1 MHYSALHL
9 TMLEL
14 EQGLADILASPRD
27 SGRLDAIFVRPAS
40 NERRALSEA
49 QLTTASGF
57 EGDRWVHDSYYRTPD
72 AAADP
77 RSQISIMNARILR
90 QISGSED
97 AMCLAGDNLI
107 VDFDLSDGNLSP
119 GNLLAIGSEV
129 IVEITDLAHN
139 GCGKLA
145 SRYGNDARTFINN
158 KRGRELHL
166 RGRYAQVVRGGTIH
180 VGDTVCKQPV
190 S

>member
-1 MHYSALHL
+1 MHESALHL
-9 TMLEL
+9 NMLEL
-14 EQGLADILASPRD
+14 EQGLADVLASPRD

-49 QLTTASGF
+49 KLTPTGGI
-57 EGDRWVHDSYYRTPD
+57 EGDRWVHDSYYKTPD
-72 AAADP
+72 GAADP
-77 RSQISIMNARILR
+77 RSQISLMNARILR
-90 QISGSED
+90 QISGSDD

-107 VDFDLSDGNLSP
+107 VDFDLSDDNLSP
-119 GNLLAIGSEV
+119 GTLLAIGAEV
-129 IVEITDLAHN
+129 LLEITDLAHN

-166 RGRYAQVVRGGTIH
+166 RGRYAQVARGGTIL
-180 VGDTVCKQPV
+180 VGDSVRKHPV
-190 S
+190 T